1 MKSIDAKNEFIK
13 GGKKVLAVILAGSTL
28 VGTSV
33 VIAKNVKKSDEKPE
47 TEVSTTMVEEEILEL
62 SKSFDINDQSQV
74 TKRAKAINALE
85 DNKYETLDIINLIYI
100 FNGKYDKVEFS
111 SKIKTDEEKYDY
123 LQHLNLLIHVIMN
136 VDTLEDINKVR
147 AYMLQSKKVDED
159 QTKEN
164 NIEVAKL
171 INTQYENLAKK
182 DEKALVE
189 TAETLLALVKNIMK
203 NWEDYTDYEK
213 LLMLE
218 ELTAKSA
225 IITPYLQEKDAKF
238 WDDLEYEKA
247 TYTNTLFYN
256 IVEVL
261 KIDLDWIYK
270 NQQDG
275 KFGNKTTP
283 LTEAYKPADK
293 EVAKDEPI
301 PNPEGTTTVIEQG
314 GKPVPNSNGK
324 QEVIKESVTE
334 KVEEEEFIVDI
345 SGIEKPLEKTEEG
358 GKVVEEFTT
367 QVSGMND
374 INKDD
379 YKEEVNKSDEEI
391 ANDLEKIIY
400 VDSDLSYQVEF
411 PDGYSFTYTK

>member
-1 MKSIDAKNEFIK
+1 MKSIDIKKEFVI
-13 GGKKVLAVILAGSTL
+13 GGKKVLAVILAGTTL
-28 VGTSV
+28 VGSAIT
-33 VIAKNVKKSDEKPE
+33 IAKNIKKTNGKLG
-47 TEVSTTMVEEEILEL
+47 TEVSTTMGEEEILEL
-62 SKSFDINDQSQV
+62 SKSFKNAKV
-74 TKRAKAINALE
+74 PERADAINALE
-85 DNKYETLDIINLIYI
+85 DNKYKPLDIINLIYI

-111 SKIKTDEEKYDY
+111 SEIKTDEEKYDY
-123 LQHLNLLIHVIMN
+123 LQHLCLLIHEIMN

-147 AYMLQSKKVDED
+147 AYMLQSKKVEED
-159 QTKEN
+159 KAKEN

-171 INTQYENLAKK
+171 INTQYENLSKK

-301 PNPEGTTTVIEQG
+301 PNPEGTTTVIVPG
-314 GKPVPNSNGK
+314 GESVPNSNGNQVVVK
-324 QEVIKESVTE
+324 DSVTE

-345 SGIEKPLEKTEEG
+345 SGIEKPSDITEEG
-358 GKVVEEFTT
+358 NKVVEEFTT
-367 QVSGMND
+367 EVSGMND
-374 INKDD
+374 IDKDD

-391 ANDLEKIIY
+391 ANDLEEIIY
-400 VDSDLSYQVEF
+400 VDADLISYQVEF